1 MKPFIQPCATPADI
15 KSQHFDG
22 AAWIETLSMPLAC
35 MAASVS
41 QHFDGAAW
49 IETSGTT
56 ERFGESP
63 SGRSTSTVLRGLKP
77 DRRNPVRARPRCRST
92 STVLRGL
99 KQGTLWPPVS
109 ASSESRSTST
119 VLRGLKLDAGH
130 PHRPAGDRRST
141 STVLRGLKRT
151 GSAGASERN
160 PESQHFDGAAWIEAG
175 SCATAAWLAL
185 SSQHFDGAAW
195 IETSTLE

>member
-1 MKPFIQPCATPADI
+1 MQLACVAAGV
-15 KSQHFDG
+15 SQHLDG
-22 AAWIETLSMPLAC
+22 AAWN
-35 MAASVS
+35 
-41 QHFDGAAW
+41 
-49 IETSGTT
+49 ETSGTT
-56 ERFGESP
+56 ERFGEGP

-160 PESQHFDGAAWIEAG
+160 PESQHFDGAAWIESG
-175 SCATAAWLAL
+175 SCATPAWLGLLA
-185 SSQHFDGAAW
+185 QHFHGAVGV
-195 IETSTLE
+195 